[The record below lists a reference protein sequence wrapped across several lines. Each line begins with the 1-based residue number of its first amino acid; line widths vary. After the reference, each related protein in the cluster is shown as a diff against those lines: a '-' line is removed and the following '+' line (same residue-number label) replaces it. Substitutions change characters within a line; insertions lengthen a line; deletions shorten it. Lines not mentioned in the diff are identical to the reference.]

1 MSKEDIFIP
10 LEEALK
16 YGHTEEE
23 LNTIF
28 EKTVHQNGVKL
39 GYSLLELEYT
49 KRTGKYPKFP
59 LTGVSAR
66 PYNDK
71 MCRVTNGPAPK
82 VKGSS
87 VLELESRSGA
97 YINGIRKI

>member
-39 GYSLLELEYT
+39 GYSLLELEYY
-49 KRTGKYPKFP
+49 KETGKYPSFP
-59 LTGVSAR
+59 LDGWGAKPFDPKRNNITNFPIG
-66 PYNDK
+66 NDG
-71 MCRVTNGPAPK
+71 TTTIIHI
-82 VKGSS
+82 
-87 VLELESRSGA
+87 ESRSGKI
-97 YINGIRKI
+97 INGIRV